1 MATRTQSKS
10 RTGSQSKTTGRS
22 AAGSKSMS
30 TSRTAPRAS
39 SSSRSSSSRSR
50 SSKSQNED
58 MPNSKFHQL
67 FMDQLKDIYWAEKAL
82 VKALG
87 KMQKAATSEELAD
100 AISNHQEQ
108 TREHVNRLERVFE
121 SLGQTAKAKKCPA
134 MEGLI
139 EEGQEVIDDT
149 EEDSSVR
156 DAGLIICAQKI
167 EHYEIATYGS
177 LRTLA
182 GRMGHE
188 EVARLLDQTLGEE
201 KETDVLLTQLAES
214 SVNEE
219 AAAE

>member
-1 MATRTQSKS
+1 MATRTQSTKGNSQS
-10 RTGSQSKTTGRS
+10 RTTGKS

-30 TSRTAPRAS
+30 TSRTAQKS
-39 SSSRSSSSRSR
+39 NGSRSKSN
-50 SSKSQNED
+50 SKNEE
-58 MPNSKFHQL
+58 MPNSKFHEL
-67 FMDQLKDIYWAEKAL
+67 FVDQLKDIYWAEKNL

-87 KMQKAATSEELAD
+87 KMAKAATSEELAD
-100 AISNHQEQ
+100 AIIHHQEQ
-108 TREHVNRLERVFE
+108 TKEQVSRLEQVFE
-121 SLGQTAKAKKCPA
+121 SVGQTPKAKKCPA

-139 EEGQEVIDDT
+139 AEGQEVIEDT
-149 EEDSSVR
+149 EEDSAVR
-156 DAGLIICAQKI
+156 DAGIIICSQKI

-182 GRMGHE
+182 TKMGHDE
-188 EVARLLDQTLGEE
+188 AAQLLEQTLNEE

>member
-10 RTGSQSKTTGRS
+10 KTGSQSRTTGRS
-22 AAGSKSMS
+22 TAGSKSMS
-30 TSRTAPRAS
+30 TSRTASKS
-39 SSSRSSSSRSR
+39 SGASRSR
-50 SSKSQNED
+50 STKSQNED

-67 FMDQLKDIYWAEKAL
+67 FLDGLKDIYWAEKAL

-100 AISNHQEQ
+100 AILTHQEQ
-108 TREHVNRLERVFE
+108 TKEHVSRLERVFE
-121 SLGQTAKAKKCPA
+121 SVGQTAKAKKCPA

-149 EEDSSVR
+149 DEDTAVR
-156 DAGLIICAQKI
+156 DAGLIMCSQKI

-182 GRMGHE
+182 AKMGHDE
-188 EVARLLDQTLGEE
+188 AVQLLEQTLNEE

-214 SVNEE
+214 SINEE

>member
-1 MATRTQSKS
+1 MATRTQSNS

-22 AAGSKSMS
+22 AASNKSMS
-30 TSRTAPRAS
+30 SSRTAPKTN
-39 SSSRSSSSRSR
+39 SSSRSR
-50 SSKSQNED
+50 SSKNQNED

-67 FMDQLKDIYWAEKAL
+67 FVDHLKDIYWAEKNL

-87 KMQKAATSEELAD
+87 KMQKAATSEELTD
-100 AISNHQEQ
+100 AIATHLEQ
-108 TREHVNRLERVFE
+108 TREQVNRLERVFE
-121 SLGQTAKAKKCPA
+121 SVGQTAKAKKCPA

-139 EEGQEVIDDT
+139 AEGQEVIDDT
-149 EEDSSVR
+149 EEDSAVR
-156 DAGLIICAQKI
+156 DAGIIIACQKI

-182 GRMGHE
+182 TKMGHDE
-188 EVARLLDQTLGEE
+188 AAQLLEQTLNEE
-201 KETDVLLTQLAES
+201 KDTDVLLTQLAES

>member
-1 MATRTQSKS
+1 MATKTQSKS
-10 RTGSQSKTTGRS
+10 GGQSKTTGRG
-22 AAGSKSMS
+22 AASNNKSMS
-30 TSRTAPRAS
+30 SSRTAAPKTN
-39 SSSRSSSSRSR
+39 SSSRPKSG
-50 SSKSQNED
+50 KSQSED

-67 FMDQLKDIYWAEKAL
+67 FVDHLKDIYWAEKNL

-87 KMQKAATSEELAD
+87 KMQKAATSEELTD
-100 AISNHQEQ
+100 AIATHLEQ
-108 TREHVNRLERVFE
+108 TKEQVSRLERVFE
-121 SLGQTAKAKKCPA
+121 SVGQTAKAKKCPA

-139 EEGQEVIDDT
+139 AEGQEVIDDT
-149 EEDSSVR
+149 EEDSAVR
-156 DAGLIICAQKI
+156 DAGLIIACQKI

-182 GRMGHE
+182 SKMGHE
-188 EVARLLDQTLGEE
+188 EAAQLLEQTLNEE

>member
-1 MATRTQSKS
+1 MATRTQSNSK
-10 RTGSQSKTTGRS
+10 TGSQSKTNGKS

-30 TSRTAPRAS
+30 TSRTAAS
-39 SSSRSSSSRSR
+39 KTSSTSRSR
-50 SSKSQNED
+50 SSKSQNEE

-67 FMDQLKDIYWAEKAL
+67 FVDALKDIYWAEKAL

-87 KMQKAATSEELAD
+87 KMAKAATSEELAD
-100 AISNHQEQ
+100 AILTHQEQ
-108 TREHVNRLERVFE
+108 TKEQVSRLERVFE
-121 SLGQTAKAKKCPA
+121 SVGETAKAKKCPA

-139 EEGQEVIDDT
+139 EEGQEVIEDT
-149 EEDSSVR
+149 DEDSAVR
-156 DAGLIICAQKI
+156 DAGLIMCSQKI

-182 GRMGHE
+182 AKMGHDE
-188 EVARLLDQTLGEE
+188 AAQLLEQTLNEE

-214 SVNEE
+214 SINEE

>member
-10 RTGSQSKTTGRS
+10 RTGSQSRTSGRS

-30 TSRTAPRAS
+30 TSRTAAKTS
-39 SSSRSSSSRSR
+39 NSSRSR
-50 SSKSQNED
+50 GSKSQNED

-67 FMDQLKDIYWAEKAL
+67 FVDQLKDIYWAEKAL

-100 AISNHQEQ
+100 AITTHQEQ
-108 TREHVNRLERVFE
+108 TREHVARLERVFE
-121 SLGQTAKAKKCPA
+121 SIGQTAKAKKCPA

-149 EEDSSVR
+149 EEDSAVR
-156 DAGLIICAQKI
+156 DAGLIVCAQKI

-182 GRMGHE
+182 NRMGHE
-188 EVARLLDQTLGEE
+188 EAVQLLEQTLNEE